1 MRVFAFMLARSL
13 RSALVITIAVSVVSC
28 VLFCFA
34 AEKGYVFDEEYDAV
48 FAKLEA
54 ENAYEAVSEKA
65 AEYQNESNELSND
78 INEYISSHQKYG
90 EPPVVLPDGLAG
102 KAVRSAQRGG
112 GSTADKRDM
121 YAFML
126 TSLKDSSESSGLI
139 NDKLSGFS
147 RNARRGVTDEYSL
160 ALSGVLTRDYERV
173 LKRQAD
179 TDKLY
184 DTRVTNAFT
193 DYLSSDKLFYALTFL
208 LFFAAFSNERQS
220 RRLSAFAITKL
231 GADSFIRRRILSSAV
246 VCVLCVALYHI
257 CLFALMCTFGGGSC
271 LDMPMQYIKGYEL
284 SSFDLSFGGF
294 CGVWL
299 ILRILTA
306 ALLCSAV
313 LLLSFISRKN
323 IIAGIVCLAPPALF
337 AGLSTSESE
346 KARFVSCDMSYFFGG
361 EGYMTVFG
369 TPFPAVWL
377 YVLAVVFLTILIGIS
392 VYAQSLGREF

>member
-1 MRVFAFMLARSL
+1 MRVFAFMLAKSL
-13 RSALVITIAVSVVSC
+13 KPALLITLAVSIVSC

-34 AEKGYVFDEEYDAV
+34 AEKGYVFDEEYNAA
-48 FAKLEA
+48 FAELEA
-54 ENAYEAVSEKA
+54 ENTYEGVSEKA
-65 AEYQNESNELSND
+65 AEYQNESDELSND
-78 INEYISSHQKYG
+78 INEYINSRQKYG

-102 KAVRSAQRGG
+102 RAVRSAQRGD
-112 GSTADKRDM
+112 GSTADRRDM

-126 TSLKDSSESSGLI
+126 TSLKDGSESSGLI

-160 ALSGVLTRDYERV
+160 ALSGMLTRDYERV
-173 LKRQAD
+173 RENEAD

-184 DTRVTNAFT
+184 DTRVANAFVLF
-193 DYLSSDKLFYALTFL
+193 LSSDKLFYALTFL

-220 RRLSAFAITKL
+220 RRLSAFAITKM
-231 GADSFIRRRILSSAV
+231 GADSFILCRVLTSAV
-246 VCVLCVALYHI
+246 ACVLCVALYHI
-257 CLFALMCTFGGGSC
+257 CLFALMCAFGGVAC
-271 LDMPMQYIKGYEL
+271 LDMPLQYLSGHEL
-284 SSFDLSFGGF
+284 SSFDLSFGEF
-294 CGVWL
+294 CAVML
-299 ILRILTA
+299 LLRVITA

-337 AGLSTSESE
+337 AGFSTSEND

-361 EGYMTVFG
+361 EGYMKVFG

-392 VYAQSLGREF
+392 VYAQALRREF